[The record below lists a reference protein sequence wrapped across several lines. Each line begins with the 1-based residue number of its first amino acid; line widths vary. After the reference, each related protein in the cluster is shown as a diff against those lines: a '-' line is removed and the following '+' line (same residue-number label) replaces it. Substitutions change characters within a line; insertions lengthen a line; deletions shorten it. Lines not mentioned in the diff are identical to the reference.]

1 MDTDQSPDDGLTPLL
16 HNSTGLSPP
25 SNASL
30 HTTLVNRNGNIWTAV
45 AHIITGVI
53 GSGVLSLAWSMSQL
67 GWIAGPLS
75 IISFALMSLL
85 SAFLLCECYRSPHP
99 DFGPSRNGSYMDAVK
114 AILGNWSVWLCDI
127 FFRLNL
133 FKTGVVYIITSGISM
148 RAIQQSN
155 CYHKDGHKASCEY
168 EDTSYM
174 LIFGI
179 VQIFVSQIPDFSDTK
194 WLSIVAAIM
203 SFTYAGIGSALG
215 LAKVLGDGQIK
226 GSIQGAP
233 AATRAQ
239 KVWSSCQALGDVAF
253 GFNYAL
259 ILLNIQDTLRS
270 PPEEK
275 ATMKKASVISTS
287 ITTFFYLCCGGFGY
301 AAFGNSTPGNLLTGF
316 GFYEPYWLLDFAN
329 ACIVL
334 HLVGGYQ
341 VYSQPQFA
349 LAERSFVEK
358 FPDSVLVCKNFP
370 VKLPWL
376 PSFRLNLLRLCFRTA
391 YVALTITIGMIFP
404 YFNQVV
410 AVAGAFTYW
419 PLVIHFPLEM
429 YLVQKNIRPYTGKWV
444 ALRVYSAIA
453 LLVAMFAL
461 VGSIEGLVSAK
472 FGSNYDSRA
481 PRI

>member
-1 MDTDQSPDDGLTPLL
+1 MGVEKTAEDDDALTPFLPPKPTNASLIPPLL
-16 HNSTGLSPP
+16 HN
-25 SNASL
+25 
-30 HTTLVNRNGNIWTAV
+30 RNGNTWTAV
-45 AHIITGVI
+45 AHIITAVI
-53 GSGVLSLAWSMSQL
+53 GSGVLSLAWSISQL
-67 GWIAGPLS
+67 GWIGGPLS
-75 IISFALMSLL
+75 IVSFGLMSLL
-85 SAFLLCECYRSPHP
+85 SAFLLSECYRSPDP

-114 AILGNWSVWLCDI
+114 AILGNWSVWLCNI

-133 FKTGVVYIITSGISM
+133 FKTGVVYMITSGISM

-155 CYHKDGHKASCEY
+155 CYHKDGHEAPCEY
-168 EDTSYM
+168 ENTYSI
-174 LIFGI
+174 LLFGI

-203 SFTYAGIGSALG
+203 SFTYAGIGSVLG

-233 AATRAQ
+233 YATTAQ
-239 KVWSSCQALGDVAF
+239 KVWSICQALGDVAF
-253 GFNYAL
+253 GFNFSL

-275 ATMKKASVISTS
+275 DTMKKASVISTA
-287 ITTFFYLCCGGFGY
+287 ITTFFYICCGGFGY
-301 AAFGNSTPGNLLTGF
+301 AAFGDSTPGNLLTGF
-316 GFYEPYWLLDFAN
+316 GFYEPYWLIDFAN
-329 ACIVL
+329 ACVVL

-349 LAERSFVEK
+349 LAEKYFVEK
-358 FPDSVLVCKNFP
+358 FPDSVFVCKDFAL
-370 VKLPWL
+370 KLPWL

-391 YVALTITIGMIFP
+391 YVVLTMTIGMIFP

-419 PLVIHFPLEM
+419 PLVIYFPLEM
-429 YLVQKNIRPYTGKWV
+429 YLVQKNIRPYTGKWI
-444 ALRVYSAIA
+444 ALRIYSVIV

-472 FGSNYDSRA
+472 FGST
-481 PRI
+481 